1 MNLLEVFVATPSNTL
16 EPMAWLATNLYGC
29 PLVFDTKP
37 VRVGVKKIT
46 LTDPYGLHGSREIE
60 VPVYSD
66 RETFVPY
73 SILGS
78 KSKSGVSLKGPE
90 LPIEDFTN
98 WAELPADTGEIYYE
112 VKPGIMIDP
121 DNATLL
127 NHGTEQ
133 DWTSE
138 PLEI

>member
-1 MNLLEVFVATPSNTL
+1 MVFMSPEKL
-16 EPMAWLATNLYGC
+16 RFLY
-29 PLVFDTKP
+29 TRT
-37 VRVGVKKIT
+37 VR
-46 LTDPYGLHGSREIE
+46 L
-60 VPVYSD
+60 
-66 RETFVPY
+66 FVPY

-78 KSKSGVSLKGPE
+78 KSKSGVSLKGSE

-98 WAELPADTGEIYYE
+98 WAELPPDTGEIYYE

-127 NHGTEQ
+127 NHGKEQ

-138 PLEI
+138 PIEI

>member
-1 MNLLEVFVATPSNTL
+1 MISLEAFVATPSNTHEL
-16 EPMAWLATNLYGC
+16 MAWLATNLYGC

-37 VRVGVKKIT
+37 VRVGIKKIT
-46 LTDPYGLHGSREIE
+46 LTDPYGLHESREIE

-78 KSKSGVSLKGPE
+78 KSKSGVSLEGPE